1 MPSNTRITPNKVGK
15 VATKVAT
22 EAAYVI
28 TGLAD
33 IVAGTVQDVVKQS
46 RQGYTDRRAAGD
58 RPVADY
64 ARQVPQQMKG
74 FVDEIKEAYVGLSTR
89 GRTVFTEGFSSTA
102 HRPAR
107 ATDEAPGQADQDYQQ
122 PPTN

>member
-64 ARQVPQQMKG
+64 ARQVPQQLKG
-74 FVDEIKEAYVGLSTR
+74 FVDEVKEAYVGLSTR
-89 GRTVFTEGFSSTA
+89 GRTVFTEGFSSSA

-107 ATDEAPGQADQDYQQ
+107 AADEAAGETDYQQ
-122 PPTN
+122 PPAN